1 MSAAFPPKSHVKQK
15 IHQIS
20 SDAQSISPQ
29 IAFEKKCDKLLT
41 NGNENKS
48 SSDGPSTRD
57 IRQRLDNKIKEM
69 MGNGKSGVIQS
80 PTSSGKTY
88 TPSTTEWRNYTGFT
102 RNEPVI
108 LFSGTTD
115 ARDAAVKKS
124 RNSCATYEVLLG
136 RDDSCPL
143 AQGKYDSNNTA
154 RDASIQAPDGSE
166 PSEWFATLCDKR
178 GLHISIAHGIFE
190 RKHHDTLPCCTD
202 GRCDSIAQWENVPRD
217 SDGNVCYDV
226 IHATHPFLRVPQ
238 LVKDCN
244 LVIDEQPDFIVDI
257 GTGRVRKMTSAYLNE
272 VGASINTWEGLV
284 TSLTNRSDKIGQ
296 LNNISETPDN
306 SWFLENKDA
315 HALAPGIV
323 EAITTAEQRRHG
335 RWVGSTRYSYPT
347 LNPYHD
353 GPEQVVEINVILE
366 EDDYEVNLLQVKPDL
381 SEAKSVI
388 GLDAHPA
395 MAKWR
400 ANVGQSIG
408 KKQIVDAEEHQM
420 WRKNERNLFIIQV
433 GQNKNSWTT
442 GDFNHNKA
450 SVICEELRNK
460 YKDWFRTGITAKR
473 FAKDLERH
481 LSEAGANN
489 PETIYFGNEKSV
501 DCFGSERVGLVAG
514 CISPDDKKIKDWMVL
529 LEKEADPGREVVEA
543 WNGGQKWVGPDADV
557 AHSLIRD
564 VRENRVLQA
573 CGRYARSPE
582 KSDNGAIVFVL
593 TNVVPDRFVDEEI
606 EDIRPFGKKHQQTI
620 EYVESR
626 DGVKPKEI
634 INNVDVSRK
643 HIYNT
648 LEICRDCSWM
658 QVNEEAGEYN
668 ASIYYADRCPNGI
681 AEV

>member
-1 MSAAFPPKSHVKQK
+1 MKEQTYSVD
-15 IHQIS
+15 S
-20 SDAQSISPQ
+20 SAQSIS
-29 IAFEKKCDKLLT
+29 T
-41 NGNENKS
+41 G
-48 SSDGPSTRD
+48 D
-57 IRQRLDNKIKEM
+57 IRQRLEDKIKDM
-69 MGNGKSGVIQS
+69 MRNGESGVIQS

-88 TPSTTEWRNYTGFT
+88 TPSTTRWQNYPAITG
-102 RNEPVI
+102 NQPVI
-108 LFSGTTD
+108 LLSGTTN
-115 ARDAAVKKS
+115 ARGAAVKKS
-124 RNSCATYEVLLG
+124 RNSCATHELLLG

-143 AQGKYDSNNTA
+143 AQGKYDSNNA
-154 RDASIQAPDGSE
+154 AENDNAADNAPIQAPDGSE

-178 GLHISIAHGIFE
+178 GLHISIAHSMFE
-190 RKHHDTLPCCTD
+190 REHHDNLPCCTD

-284 TSLTNRSDKIGQ
+284 TSLTNRSDKIEQ
-296 LNNISETPDN
+296 LNNISEMPDN

-353 GPEQVVEINVILE
+353 GPEQIVEINIILE
-366 EDDYEVNLLQVKPDL
+366 EDNYEVTLLQVKPDL
-381 SEAKSVI
+381 NEAKSVI

-400 ANVGQSIG
+400 ANIGQSIG

-420 WRKNERNLFIIQV
+420 WRKNERNLSIIQV

-442 GDFNHNKA
+442 GNFSYNKV
-450 SVICEELRNK
+450 SVMCEELRNE
-460 YKDWFRTGITAKR
+460 YKNWFKTGITSKR

-481 LSEAGANN
+481 LSEAGANS
-489 PETIYFGNEKSV
+489 PKTIYFGNEKSV

-514 CISPDDKKIKDWMVL
+514 CISPDDEKIKDWMAL
-529 LEKEADPGREVVEA
+529 LEKKADPGREVVEG
-543 WNGGQKWVGPDADV
+543 WDEGQKWVGQDKEV

-573 CGRYARSPE
+573 CGRYARSPQE
-582 KSDNGAIVFVL
+582 PDNGAIVFVL
-593 TNVVPDRFVDEEI
+593 TDVLPDEYTDKITAGVQ
-606 EDIRPFGKKHQQTI
+606 PFGEKQQRII
-620 EYVESR
+620 EFVESR
-626 DGVKPKEI
+626 NGVTPRQI
-634 INNVDVSRK
+634 NNNVDASKK
-643 HIYNT
+643 HIHNT
-648 LEICRDCSWM
+648 LNNCCDCPWV
-658 QVNEEAGEYN
+658 QVSEDAGEYDAN
-668 ASIYYADRCPNGI
+668 IYYADRCPNGI
-681 AEV
+681 VEI